1 MKPWIYK
8 HLLLLALFGL
18 ASSATYADGREEF
31 TKTIKKEFDI
41 NKNGEIDISNQF
53 GKIEINTWDKDKAK
67 FSIVIA
73 VRTNSESRA
82 QEIFD
87 RINIDFSN
95 GNDYVKAVTEIK
107 SKNNSWWGGWSGNN
121 NADFTI
127 NFEVFLPKTV
137 SLDIRNRHGN
147 TYISEMSG
155 DAELDIAHG
164 NITADGFTGDLD
176 FEMAH
181 GNGTVVSATNLDGD
195 ISHSNIRFKKLGNVQ
210 LETAHCRIDLGDAR
224 KIRLDSRH
232 TNFEMGE
239 IDELRVDSRH
249 DDFEIAAAINI
260 FSESSHSTYEIDEL
274 SGAAD
279 FDCSHGGA
287 TIDYLKKGFEEVTLN
302 GSHAGFRIRIADD
315 AAFDLDAY
323 STHAGMRYPMDM
335 DISYEKDK
343 NNVQEVKGSRGSG
356 QKGAIRARLTHG
368 SLKIR

>member
-8 HLLLLALFGL
+8 NLLLLALLGL
-18 ASSATYADGREEF
+18 VSSAAYADGREEF

-41 NKNGEIDISNQF
+41 NKNGEIGISNQF
-53 GKIEINTWDKDKAK
+53 GKVEINTWDKDRAK
-67 FSIVIA
+67 FAIVIA
-73 VRTNSESRA
+73 VRTNSESQA

-87 RINIDFSN
+87 RIDIDFSN
-95 GNDYVKAVTEIK
+95 GSDYVKAVTEIASQK
-107 SKNNSWWGGWSGNN
+107 NSWWGGWNGNN

-137 SLDIRNRHGN
+137 ALDIRNRHGD
-147 TYISEMSG
+147 TYIPEMTG
-155 DAELDIAHG
+155 DADLDIAHG
-164 NITADGFTGDLD
+164 NITADGFSGTLD

-181 GNGTVVSATNLDGD
+181 GNGTVVSANSLDAD

-210 LETAHCRIDLGDAR
+210 LETAHCQIDLGDAR
-224 KIRLDSRH
+224 KIKLDSRH
-232 TNFEMGE
+232 TNFEMGDIE
-239 IDELRVDSRH
+239 ELRADSRH
-249 DDFEIAAAINI
+249 DDFEIDAVIAVY
-260 FSESSHSTYEIDEL
+260 SESSHSTYEIDEL
-274 SGAAD
+274 SGTAD

-287 TIDYLKKGFEEVTLN
+287 TIDYLKKGFEEVILN
-302 GSHAGFRIRIADD
+302 GSHAGFRIRVADD

-323 STHAGMRYPMDM
+323 STHAGMRYPMDL

-356 QKGAIRARLTHG
+356 QKGSIRARLTHG